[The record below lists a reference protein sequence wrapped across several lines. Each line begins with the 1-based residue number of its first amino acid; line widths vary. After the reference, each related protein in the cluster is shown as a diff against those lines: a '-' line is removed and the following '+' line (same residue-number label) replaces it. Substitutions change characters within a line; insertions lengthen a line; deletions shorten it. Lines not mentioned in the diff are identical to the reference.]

1 MHIKRHM
8 ALAMGGLPVLA
19 MASSSTADGDQFK
32 EYTIS
37 ANNITAKFIPNGARL
52 MSLLVPDRSGNLQD
66 VVFGYD
72 NLKGCRGDKPQAKT
86 SGSDL
91 KNFHDRDISK
101 GDKAIQHGLMDR
113 TIE

>member
-1 MHIKRHM
+1 
-8 ALAMGGLPVLA
+8 

-101 GDKAIQHGLMDR
+101 FARSGQASPWNGLLVYLFIWKGVTRPYSTD
-113 TIE
+113 